1 MTYRSYFLILA
12 LLLCSII
19 ARAQYNQV
27 NDIPYRDAA
36 EGYAQERCKLD
47 VYYPTNETDA
57 PVVVWFH
64 GGGIEGGEKHI
75 DPQLK
80 NCGLVVVAANYRLL
94 PKAPIDDIL
103 DDAAA
108 AVAWTYKNIAKYNGS
123 KRKIFVAGH
132 SAGGYLLDMIGLDKR
147 WLAKYGV
154 DADSLAAL
162 VPFSGQCITHYNIR
176 KQQGIPPLQ
185 ATIDQYAPLTYVRA
199 DAPPI
204 IIISGDRELE
214 LFGRYEEQAYFWR
227 MLKLVGH
234 KDVTLYEMQGY
245 DHGAM
250 PFPAYKILKDHIKR
264 LTEKKSHSNEI
275 VAEGEAPVRLAD
287 SYSFTEGPATDARGN
302 VYFTDQPNNR
312 IYRWDCES
320 GEITLFTDQS
330 GRSNGMY
337 FDAQGNLIACADMDN
352 QLWRFDMRST
362 SGRLLPQGR
371 KNGQAEILITD
382 YRGKLLNGPNDV
394 WISKDGG
401 YYLTDPYFK
410 RDYWTRSP
418 ERQQPVE
425 GLYYLAPGSK
435 QLLMLDSTLNQPN
448 GFVGPPDGKHL
459 YVAEAKENRI
469 LRYDILTDG
478 SLTNR
483 QVFAD
488 MGSDG
493 MTIDDRGNIYLTG
506 DGVTVFNK
514 DGQKIAHFPIP
525 EDWTANVCFGGKE
538 HNILFITASK
548 SVYTLKMLVHGVK

>member
-1 MTYRSYFLILA
+1 MTYKSIFLILA
-12 LLLCSII
+12 LLFCRPL
-19 ARAQYNQV
+19 AWAQYNQV
-27 NDIPYRDAA
+27 NDIPYREAA

-47 VYYPTNETDA
+47 VYYPTNSQDA

-80 NCGLVVVAANYRLL
+80 NSGLVVVAANYRLL

-123 KRKIFVAGH
+123 RRKIFVAGH
-132 SAGGYLLDMIGLDKR
+132 SAGGYLLDIIGLDKR

-185 ATIDQYAPLTYVRA
+185 ATIDQYAPLTYVRP

-204 IIISGDRELE
+204 VIISGDRELE

-250 PFPAYKILKDHIKR
+250 PFPAYKILKDHIRRITAKMTPA
-264 LTEKKSHSNEI
+264 LPAHSNDI
-275 VAEGEAPVRLAD
+275 VAEGEIPVRLAD
-287 SYSFTEGPATDARGN
+287 SYSFTEGPAVDARGD
-302 VYFTDQPNNR
+302 VYFTDQPNNK

-352 QLWRFDMRST
+352 QLWAFDLKGHS
-362 SGRLLPQGR
+362 
-371 KNGQAEILITD
+371 KILITG

-394 WISKDGG
+394 WIAKDGG

-410 RDYWTRSP
+410 RDYWTRAP

-425 GLYYLAPGSK
+425 GLYYLAPGGK
-435 QLLMLDSTLNQPN
+435 QLVMLDSTLNQPN
-448 GFVGPPDGKHL
+448 GLVGTPDGKHL
-459 YVAEAKENRI
+459 YVAEAKANRI
-469 LRYDILTDG
+469 LKYDIQTDG
-478 SLTNR
+478 SLSNR
-483 QVFAD
+483 QVFAN

-506 DGVTVFNK
+506 DGVTVFDKN
-514 DGQKIAHFPIP
+514 GQQIAHFPIP
-525 EDWTANVCFGGKE
+525 ENWTANVCFGGKE
-538 HNILFITASK
+538 RDVLFITASK

>member
-1 MTYRSYFLILA
+1 MTNKSFFFTIA
-12 LLLCSII
+12 LLFCTTI

-27 NDIPYRDAA
+27 NDIPYREAA
-36 EGYAQERCKLD
+36 DGYAQERCKLD
-47 VYYPTNETDA
+47 VYYPTTTQDS

-80 NCGLVVVAANYRLL
+80 NSGLVVVAANYRLL

-108 AVAWTYKNIAKYNGS
+108 AVAWTYKNIAKYNGG

-162 VPFSGQCITHYNIR
+162 VPFSGQCVTHYNIR
-176 KQQGIPPLQ
+176 KQQGIGPLQ
-185 ATIDQYAPLTYVRA
+185 ATIDQYAPLTYVRP

-204 IIISGDRELE
+204 VIISGDRELE

-275 VAEGEAPVRLAD
+275 VAEGETPVKIAD

-352 QLWRFDMRST
+352 QLWSFNM
-362 SGRLLPQGR
+362 
-371 KNGQAEILITD
+371 KGQHNILVTD
-382 YRGKLLNGPNDV
+382 YREKLLNGPNDV
-394 WISKDGG
+394 WIAKNGG

-410 RDYWTRSP
+410 RDYWTRAP
-418 ERQQPVE
+418 ECQQPVE
-425 GLYYLAPGSK
+425 GLYYLALGGK
-435 QLLMLDSTLNQPN
+435 QLVMLDSTLNQPN
-448 GFVGPPDGKHL
+448 GLVGTPDGKYL
-459 YVAEAKENRI
+459 YVAEAKANRI
-469 LRYDILTDG
+469 LRYDIQTDG

-483 QVFAD
+483 QVFAN

-506 DGVTVFNK
+506 DGVTVFDK

-538 HNILFITASK
+538 RNILFITASK